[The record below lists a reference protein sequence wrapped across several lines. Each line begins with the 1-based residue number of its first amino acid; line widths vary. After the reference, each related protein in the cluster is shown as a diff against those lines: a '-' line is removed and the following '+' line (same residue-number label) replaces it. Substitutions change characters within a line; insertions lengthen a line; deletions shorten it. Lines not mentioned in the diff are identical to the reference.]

1 MSHFRKTIPMKF
13 IIPAAFLFLAA
24 CSVEEAPVVEV
35 PVEEVVE
42 PVEEVLVETPV
53 EEVPVEEVVVE
64 APGLAVIP

>member
-1 MSHFRKTIPMKF
+1 MKF

-42 PVEEVLVETPV
+42 PVETPV
-53 EEVPVEEVVVE
+53 EEVPVEEVVEPVVE
-64 APGLAVIP
+64 PVI

>member
-24 CSVEEAPVVEV
+24 CSVEKAPPVVEV
-35 PVEEVVE
+35 PVEEV
-42 PVEEVLVETPV
+42 PVETPV

>member
-42 PVEEVLVETPV
+42 PVETPV